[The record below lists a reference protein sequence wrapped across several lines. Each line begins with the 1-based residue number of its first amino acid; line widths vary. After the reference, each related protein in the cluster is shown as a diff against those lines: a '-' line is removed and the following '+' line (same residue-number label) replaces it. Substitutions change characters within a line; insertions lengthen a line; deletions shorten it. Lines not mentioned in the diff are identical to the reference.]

1 VAPSG
6 FRQELPQASGS
17 SHTILPF
24 YCTFRLNRVQSQGEE
39 IANSISHGAGLV
51 GALVGTPF
59 LVMHATRHGDAG
71 FIVGTSVF
79 ASSMILLYLAS
90 TLYHAWPIGKVKRC
104 FRIIEHSAIFVLIA
118 GTYTPLTL
126 GILRGAWGW
135 TLLGLIWGLAIA
147 GVVLKAFY
155 QTAHPIL
162 STCLYLLMGW
172 LLVIAVKPLF
182 YRMPTAGLYLLIA
195 GVPYGHFYLASF
207 CHHRHYMPLFLSPL
221 VCGLTINKFPPQFQ
235 PATTIC
241 PHNFQ
246 TTWKRVICDHWSNMT
261 LLICRYIAAL
271 DELTN

>member
-1 VAPSG
+1 MVTG
-6 FRQELPQASGS
+6 GHGTDVQAVLSN
-17 SHTILPF
+17 P
-24 YCTFRLNRVQSQGEE
+24 NRVQSQGEE

-104 FRIIEHSAIFVLIA
+104 FRIIEHSAIFILIA

-135 TLLGLIWGLAIA
+135 TLFGLIWGLAIA

-155 QTAHPIL
+155 KTAHPIL

-195 GVPYGHFYLASF
+195 GGLSYTAGVAFFATDSRVPYGHLIWHLFVIR
-207 CHHRHYMPLFLSPL
+207 HHMPLFLSPM
-221 VCGLTINKFPPQFQ
+221 VCGLTINKILSQFQ
-235 PATTIC
+235 PTTTIC

-246 TTWKRVICDHWSNMT
+246 TD
-261 LLICRYIAAL
+261 
-271 DELTN
+271 